1 MLLLICY
8 QGDWLENPGAPDP
21 TALLQD
27 ISQNTEVPS
36 AIKIFLQHVVESSM
50 AHHHQTE
57 GKPALPSEEISNKAE
72 EKGLEAAGQDKG
84 DNSKENSTE
93 QLPLGEGE
101 KRILKMVE
109 VQIAALEKRLD
120 TRLSALEAKVDRYE
134 RLFKG
139 FGFG

>member
-1 MLLLICY
+1 
-8 QGDWLENPGAPDP
+8 
-21 TALLQD
+21 
-27 ISQNTEVPS
+27 
-36 AIKIFLQHVVESSM
+36 M
-50 AHHHQTE
+50 AHHHHQAE
-57 GKPALPSEEISNKAE
+57 GKPAIPSEQITNNAE

-84 DNSKENSTE
+84 ENSKENGSAE

-109 VQIAALEKRLD
+109 LQIAALEKRLD